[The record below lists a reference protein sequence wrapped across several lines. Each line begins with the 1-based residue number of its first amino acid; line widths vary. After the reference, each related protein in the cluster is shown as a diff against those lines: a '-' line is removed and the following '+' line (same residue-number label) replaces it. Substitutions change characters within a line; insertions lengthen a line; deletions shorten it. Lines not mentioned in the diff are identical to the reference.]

1 MNLTSNHRV
10 GNLIPSDWTL
20 SALRSIRDRLQ
31 ALDADALLD
40 ARDDLAVAL
49 SEAIGGLMYDGLT
62 PNQMAAEPTPIVP
75 LVERNMLDGIADD
88 FEVTDDDPA
97 AWPAWTTTEPTPI
110 SALAAGF
117 ELPALSGGSPE
128 AYEPTDADWSD
139 YHAYCELQDSLDMQE
154 DAHRC
159 GMAS

>member
-1 MNLTSNHRV
+1 LYNAIQAPA

-75 LVERNMLDGIADD
+75 LVEILLERGMLDPGPD
-88 FEVTDDDPA
+88 FEVNDG
-97 AWPAWTTTEPTPI
+97 WPATPTEVL
-110 SALAAGF
+110 ALQ
-117 ELPALSGGSPE
+117 LPALSGGAPAE
-128 AYEPTDADWSD
+128 YDDGPFIPTDADWSD